1 MASVARGATMG
12 RSVSAGARATRG
24 AASARLASAKVDGVA
39 SESLVSLRSVKR
51 RHDVRRVRAVNTEVD
66 EKELASFV
74 ASVEPPPT
82 ELQTESGAVALEAN
96 QSNVLAE
103 PKDESNDL
111 GFAVATAFLFGLVV
125 MGVVYRED
133 LFALMSSFTEYVD
146 SLGSLGYALFM
157 VGYVVLEIL
166 AVPAFP
172 LTMSA
177 GALFGTLPGTLL
189 VTTSATIAA
198 AAAFLIS
205 RYIARDKVQ
214 ALAENYPKFKA
225 IDKAIGEDSLRVVA
239 IMRLS
244 PLMPFAL
251 SNYLYGLTSVKFSP
265 YVIGSFFGMMPGTF
279 AYVSAG
285 TATRQVAE
293 GVFGGGA
300 IFSTLFGLSL
310 AVFSAGYVG
319 RLATKAVEEE
329 TGLSMDEGDKHA
341 S

>member
-1 MASVARGATMG
+1 
-12 RSVSAGARATRG
+12 
-24 AASARLASAKVDGVA
+24 
-39 SESLVSLRSVKR
+39 
-51 RHDVRRVRAVNTEVD
+51 
-66 EKELASFV
+66 
-74 ASVEPPPT
+74 
-82 ELQTESGAVALEAN
+82 
-96 QSNVLAE
+96 
-103 PKDESNDL
+103 
-111 GFAVATAFLFGLVV
+111 
-125 MGVVYRED
+125 
-133 LFALMSSFTEYVD
+133 
-146 SLGSLGYALFM
+146 
-157 VGYVVLEIL
+157 
-166 AVPAFP
+166 VPAFP

-198 AAAFLIS
+198 AVAFLIS

>member
-1 MASVARGATMG
+1 MMASVARGATMG
-12 RSVSAGARATRG
+12 LAVSAGAPATRG
-24 AASARLASAKVDGVA
+24 GASMRLARAEVNGVA

-51 RHDVRRVRAVNTEVD
+51 RRDVRRVRAVNAEID
-66 EKELASFV
+66 EKELVTFV
-74 ASVEPPPT
+74 ASVEPTT
-82 ELQTESGAVALEAN
+82 ELETESGAVALEAN

-103 PKDESNDL
+103 PKEENNNL
-111 GFAVATAFLFGLVV
+111 GSVAALVFLVGLAVAGI
-125 MGVVYRED
+125 VYRED

-146 SLGSLGYALFM
+146 SLGPLGYALFM
-157 VGYVVLEIL
+157 AGYIILEIL

-198 AAAFLIS
+198 SVSFLIS

-225 IDKAIGEDSLRVVA
+225 IDKAIGKDSLRVVA

-251 SNYLYGLTSVKFSP
+251 SNYLYGLTSVTFTP

-285 TATRQVAE
+285 NATRQVAE

-300 IFSTLFGLSL
+300 IFSTLFGFGL

-319 RLATKAVEEE
+319 KLATKAVEEE
-329 TGLSMDEGDKHA
+329 TGLSMDEGDEHA

>member
-1 MASVARGATMG
+1 MG
-12 RSVSAGARATRG
+12 LAVSAGAPATRG
-24 AASARLASAKVDGVA
+24 GASMRLARAEVNGVA

-51 RHDVRRVRAVNTEVD
+51 RRNVRRVRAVNTEID
-66 EKELASFV
+66 EKELVTFV
-74 ASVEPPPT
+74 ASVEPTT
-82 ELQTESGAVALEAN
+82 ELETESGSVALEAN

-103 PKDESNDL
+103 PKEENNNL
-111 GFAVATAFLFGLVV
+111 GSVAALVFLVGLAVAGI
-125 MGVVYRED
+125 VYRED

-146 SLGSLGYALFM
+146 SLGPLGYALYM
-157 VGYVVLEIL
+157 AGYIILEIL

-198 AAAFLIS
+198 SVSFLIS

-225 IDKAIGEDSLRVVA
+225 IDKAIGKDSLRVVA

-251 SNYLYGLTSVKFSP
+251 SNYLYGLTSVTFTP

-285 TATRQVAE
+285 NATRQVAE

-300 IFSTLFGLSL
+300 IFSTLFGLGL

-319 RLATKAVEEE
+319 KLATKAVEEE
-329 TGLSMDEGDKHA
+329 TGLSMDEGDEHA

>member
-1 MASVARGATMG
+1 M
-12 RSVSAGARATRG
+12 
-24 AASARLASAKVDGVA
+24 
-39 SESLVSLRSVKR
+39 
-51 RHDVRRVRAVNTEVD
+51 
-66 EKELASFV
+66 
-74 ASVEPPPT
+74 
-82 ELQTESGAVALEAN
+82 
-96 QSNVLAE
+96 
-103 PKDESNDL
+103 
-111 GFAVATAFLFGLVV
+111 
-125 MGVVYRED
+125 
-133 LFALMSSFTEYVD
+133 
-146 SLGSLGYALFM
+146 
-157 VGYVVLEIL
+157 
-166 AVPAFP
+166 
-172 LTMSA
+172 
-177 GALFGTLPGTLL
+177 
-189 VTTSATIAA
+189 
-198 AAAFLIS
+198 
-205 RYIARDKVQ
+205 Q